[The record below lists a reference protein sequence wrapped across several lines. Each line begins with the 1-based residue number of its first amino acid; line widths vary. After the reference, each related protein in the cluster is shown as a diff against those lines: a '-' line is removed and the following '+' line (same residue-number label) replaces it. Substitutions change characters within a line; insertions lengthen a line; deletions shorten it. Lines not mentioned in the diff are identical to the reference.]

1 MDARP
6 IGRSKLT
13 VIHRQFGFTSTR
25 TSLNR
30 PFGLRPFGR
39 PCTVDLDASKYTN
52 TYRPFGRNLAVQMDA
67 LTPCIWTIQIHVR
80 GPSIWTTLERLI
92 GWSKYTLTDRLNGR
106 SGDVQLDGPNIRS
119 LTVQM
124 DDGPMDRP
132 CYVNLDCPNGRRSNG
147 PPMLRQFV
155 PSEITVVDRYFG
167 PSKNTVVDSNFGPS
181 KIKLGDCIFGPLKI
195 TERKKTRK

>member
-1 MDARP
+1 MDVYLDARP

-67 LTPCIWTIQIHVR
+67 LTPCIWTIQIYVG
-80 GPSIWTTLERLI
+80 GPSIWTTQERII
-92 GWSKYTLTDRLNGR
+92 GWPKLTLTDCPNGR
-106 SGDVQLDGPNIRS
+106 SIHVQLDGPNIRS

-124 DDGPMDRP
+124 DGGPMDHL
-132 CYVNLDCPNGRRSNG
+132 C
-147 PPMLRQFV
+147 FV
-155 PSEITVVDRYFG
+155 DLEVQI
-167 PSKNTVVDSNFGPS
+167 N
-181 KIKLGDCIFGPLKI
+181 IFYLFIFCEGYG
-195 TERKKTRK
+195 

>member
-1 MDARP
+1 MIYVHSDVP
-6 IGRSKLT
+6 KPSIWTSLYHWFGR
-13 VIHRQFGFTSTR
+13 IHFCRWFTSTR

-30 PFGLRPFGR
+30 PFER

-67 LTPCIWTIQIHVR
+67 LTPCIWTIQIHVC
-80 GPSIWTTLERLI
+80 GPSIWTTLERMI
-92 GWSKYTLTDRLNGR
+92 GWSKYTLTDRPNGR
-106 SGDVQLDGPNIRS
+106 SGDVQLDGPNIQS

-147 PPMLRQFV
+147 PSM
-155 PSEITVVDRYFG
+155 
-167 PSKNTVVDSNFGPS
+167 
-181 KIKLGDCIFGPLKI
+181 
-195 TERKKTRK
+195 